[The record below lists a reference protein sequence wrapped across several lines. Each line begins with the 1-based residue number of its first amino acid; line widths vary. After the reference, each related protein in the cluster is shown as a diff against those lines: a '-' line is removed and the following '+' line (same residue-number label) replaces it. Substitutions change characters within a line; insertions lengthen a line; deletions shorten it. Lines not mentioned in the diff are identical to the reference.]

1 MKKTIVVLSMIMIIA
16 ITAIGCQKTPESPLI
31 IGKSSDDLI
40 DKASEGLSDES
51 VAEKVNAPL
60 QYEADFV
67 SSDGM
72 TAVSVNAAVDV
83 PEASTAP
90 IIRISTGSISQEQ
103 ADVLLHELVRSKL
116 YDPYSAPSK
125 SSIMKQILIAQQQL
139 FSGPSDE
146 DLRMS
151 HYGKNGEILTWEEW
165 MQQSIAALYQ
175 EYNTADDAQDAPIS
189 GLFEVDDEGFALIYG
204 EGISLEF
211 GYEGIQI
218 YNGQGLGNSRALYS
232 QNTAP
237 DGFVMSY
244 VTAENIT
251 RLDKSISLE
260 DIPQITI
267 SQEKAKQLCDSLTEK
282 LNIPF
287 MMHYSTTKEYG
298 GAGGTNPV
306 RCCYVLRYTRDFN
319 GLPITYTSNR
329 GDAITDSGT
338 YNEPWPYETLT
349 YYVNDDGIVGMRW
362 EAPYSILENVTED
375 SSLIP
380 FSEVE
385 KIFEKMIAVKYA
397 NTQSIITIENIRFG
411 YARVAEQNRS
421 GSALLVPAWDFFGTI
436 SDFNGISRSDYGTS
450 LITINA
456 IDGSII
462 DRSLGY

>member
-1 MKKTIVVLSMIMIIA
+1 MKKTIVVFSVIMIIA

-40 DKASEGLSDES
+40 DKAGEGLSDKS
-51 VAEKVNAPL
+51 IAEKVNAPL
-60 QYEADFV
+60 RYEADFV

-90 IIRISTGSISQEQ
+90 IIRISTSSISQEQ

-146 DLRMS
+146 DLRMT

-175 EYNTADDAQDAPIS
+175 EYNAADDAQDAPIS

-244 VTAENIT
+244 VTAEIT

-267 SQEKAKQLCDSLTEK
+267 SQENAKQLCDSLTEK

-397 NTQSIITIENIRFG
+397 NTQSIIAIENIRFG
-411 YARVAEQNRS
+411 YARVAEQNQS

-462 DRSLGY
+462 DRGLGY

>member
-1 MKKTIVVLSMIMIIA
+1 MKKTIVVFSVIMIIA

-146 DLRMS
+146 DLRMT

-175 EYNTADDAQDAPIS
+175 EYNAADDAQDAPIS

-244 VTAENIT
+244 VTAEIT

-267 SQEKAKQLCDSLTEK
+267 SQENAKQLCDSLTEK

-397 NTQSIITIENIRFG
+397 NTQSIIAIENIRFG

-462 DRSLGY
+462 DRGLGY